1 MKPPLFDY
9 RAPTTIEEAIAAL
22 AGDDD
27 AIVLAGGQS
36 LLPAMNFRVAHPSL
50 LVDIQHVAGL
60 KGISIEGDEIVV
72 KAMTRHREL
81 ELDEAV
87 RRANPLIAEAMGH
100 VAHIPIRNRGTVV
113 PTRGSTAKRKARRHG
128 RARCCDLVGATVTR
142 QSIRRSHFPYFASVR
157 EALRRNGRII
167 PLVSAR

>member
-113 PTRGSTAKRKARRHG
+113 
-128 RARCCDLVGATVTR
+128 CCDLVGATVTR